1 MTTYRRVV
9 TGHDS
14 EGRSIIA
21 SDDVVS
27 GNALP
32 GTPGGQLTT
41 YWASAETMQYPDA
54 GAPPHC
60 EPFFPP
66 VGGFRFLEFIINPDA
81 DAEGVAPED
90 PEQLMEYAERVF
102 PRMMAAMDPDVPGM
116 HRSETVDLIYVA
128 EGQIVLELDDG
139 SKTELKAGD
148 TIVQSG
154 TMHAWRNPWPKAAR
168 MIAVT
173 LGANLVP

>member
-1 MTTYRRVV
+1 MTGYRRVV
-9 TGHDS
+9 TGHDDQ
-14 EGRSIIA
+14 GRSIVA
-21 SDDVVS
+21 SDEVVR

-32 GTPGGQLTT
+32 GVPGGHLTT

-54 GAPPHC
+54 GEPPHC

-66 VGGFRFLEFIINPDA
+66 VGGFRFLEFIIYPDA
-81 DAEGVAPED
+81 DAGGAAPED
-90 PEQLMEYAERVF
+90 PEQLAEYAERVF
-102 PRMMAAMDPDVPGM
+102 PGMMATMDPDEPGM

-139 SKTELKAGD
+139 SRTALKTGD

-154 TMHAWRNPWPKAAR
+154 TMHAWHNPWSEPAR

-173 LGANLVP
+173 LGARIAG